1 MVITL
6 VSIYFR
12 SPWLGY
18 TTKTNCIKR
27 HAVDLEICSILI
39 LLNEFGTVFSTTFFY
54 GFSWNKFFMLHSI
67 NRPNFI
73 LWLPLL
79 LEILGNMFI
88 VIISFLVHDAMNLVM
103 NLSSLIKLFSHMT
116 KNVRTK
122 SKYFKNTKGF

>member
-1 MVITL
+1 MVSTL
-6 VSIYFR
+6 VSIYFG

-116 KNVRTK
+116 KKVRTK
-122 SKYFKNTKGF
+122 SKYFKNRKGF